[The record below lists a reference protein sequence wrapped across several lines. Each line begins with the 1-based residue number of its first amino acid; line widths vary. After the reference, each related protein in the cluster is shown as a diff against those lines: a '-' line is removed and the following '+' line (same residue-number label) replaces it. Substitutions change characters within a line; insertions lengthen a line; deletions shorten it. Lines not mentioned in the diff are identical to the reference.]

1 MNRTAMIHKRWTAV
15 IVAVLFVLLFATTIM
30 LAGCDQTT
38 DKESAFEPI
47 VATVHNSGQMK
58 LTSEVSASDNSVTVT
73 AILDPKESTETE
85 LNWSLTWRNS
95 ASEWASGKEV
105 GDYVTVSANGLSAT
119 LSCLQPFGE
128 QMILTA
134 STTYGVSNYAT
145 VDFEKRLDDIKIIL
159 KRDGSILDSVLYSQF
174 ADTTY
179 SSDYFS
185 SANGDLNINVDGT
198 SDAHVYSVEVEGVFS
213 DCTLDSSDN
222 HHYSFSEPDLFET
235 DSYVTLN
242 ENIDKIMSD
251 LESYLY
257 GDRNIEEYLESS
269 LSYNSYVGGLNENDG
284 DWVEELKSLLVL
296 LSMQAAVPE
305 TWNEEAK
312 SGFVESYEVVK
323 PLLPRY
329 LYNGDETAFSDTNTV
344 SETIYVSGYGVEF
357 VGPYQFHFSIDVNV
371 NDIPLPV
378 SEISFDNSS
387 IVF

>member
-198 SDAHVYSVEVEGVFS
+198 SDAHVYSVEVEGVFLIALS
-213 DCTLDSSDN
+213 ILRIIITIRLVNLISSKR
-222 HHYSFSEPDLFET
+222 
-235 DSYVTLN
+235 
-242 ENIDKIMSD
+242 IRM
-251 LESYLY
+251 
-257 GDRNIEEYLESS
+257 
-269 LSYNSYVGGLNENDG
+269 
-284 DWVEELKSLLVL
+284 
-296 LSMQAAVPE
+296 
-305 TWNEEAK
+305 
-312 SGFVESYEVVK
+312 
-323 PLLPRY
+323 
-329 LYNGDETAFSDTNTV
+329 
-344 SETIYVSGYGVEF
+344 
-357 VGPYQFHFSIDVNV
+357 
-371 NDIPLPV
+371 
-378 SEISFDNSS
+378 
-387 IVF
+387 